1 MAVDQTTVQNPK
13 SVIAGSV
20 KMEISLNGGSSFTDL
35 GVGDAFAYTENVTKL
50 DQTPDNGQTPET
62 LEGISEQTINVSGN
76 LWEYDLQKL
85 KNLRGGIDN
94 FTSTAA
100 GTISGANQ
108 VISSGDWAFD
118 NAILIQGQNADGTA
132 PTVNS
137 LTGSTDGAGA
147 ADDYDLVKSG
157 DQWFLVPLDGTNF
170 TTESQDL
177 TLDYDYTPSASEK
190 FSSGGLSEQSRIWVR
205 LTNRRPSTAD
215 ASDAAVG
222 GINEGDPIWRN
233 TIYDYYYCTFDGGLA
248 TTFPA
253 ETATETV
260 VKAPVSFLG
269 KNDPS
274 RSDGDKLWAITR
286 NITLRS

>member
-100 GTISGANQ
+100 GTIFWCK
-108 VISSGDWAFD
+108 SSDF
-118 NAILIQGQNADGTA
+118 
-132 PTVNS
+132 
-137 LTGSTDGAGA
+137 
-147 ADDYDLVKSG
+147 
-157 DQWFLVPLDGTNF
+157 F
-170 TTESQDL
+170 
-177 TLDYDYTPSASEK
+177 
-190 FSSGGLSEQSRIWVR
+190 RR
-205 LTNRRPSTAD
+205 L
-215 ASDAAVG
+215 G
-222 GINEGDPIWRN
+222 
-233 TIYDYYYCTFDGGLA
+233 F
-248 TTFPA
+248 
-253 ETATETV
+253 
-260 VKAPVSFLG
+260 
-269 KNDPS
+269 
-274 RSDGDKLWAITR
+274 
-286 NITLRS
+286 